1 MIVDL
6 GRGPWTLL
14 KTIGIFHFITH
25 HKHWKVLVWN
35 MFLVVSTSLIF
46 FYSQQKIGNDHWQCN
61 DWLILLIVATH
72 QSIFRSAPTSEI
84 IQLRSFSMFDIKIC
98 CDLKQ
103 LFLAPFSD
111 VGQQDTHK
119 IQHNNNLTHT
129 TSTSSQYNT
138 MGTSPNHNRYVV
150 YVWWI

>member
-1 MIVDL
+1 MNIIEDNWDL
-6 GRGPWTLL
+6 SLHHSPQTLEGTGMKL
-14 KTIGIFHFITH
+14 
-25 HKHWKVLVWN
+25 
-35 MFLVVSTSLIF
+35 FLVVSTSLIF

-84 IQLRSFSMFDIKIC
+84 IQLRSFSCMFDIKIC

-103 LFLAPFSD
+103 LFLTPFSD
-111 VGQQDTHK
+111 VGQQDTQK
-119 IQHNNNLTHT
+119 IQQQHDNIIPP
-129 TSTSSQYNT
+129 STSCQHN
-138 MGTSPNHNRYVV
+138 MRTSPNHIRYVM